1 MEVEINNKKALE
13 KETQFEMNN
22 INRIILDILC
32 AEAIRKIKFILHVLK
47 ELLKKK
53 TNILHVYITNDIDHL
68 STENKRKQIFN
79 SLQDQIELCENEND
93 YNKIKKK
100 IEQYINTLSETNE
113 ILCQNSPVDR
123 NIKENRDKIIED
135 GLLLL
140 NIFRKIKKLHFA
152 SVLNELNSFKDEQNL
167 LLNLNQNVYHKKQ
180 ITNILK
186 EQIKEQI
193 ENTKNKKRKIQE
205 QIEQIE
211 KKKKIFFVKS
221 MLYYIYK
228 EEYVHANVS
237 NYHMHINFNIHS
249 TKTTKES
256 MEEELKTYDNVND
269 YIREFLN
276 KRNDSVSVFGCTA
289 CRHTVHVNEFAVS
302 SYWTTLHLQAIHDN
316 LVDYYEKEK
325 RKRHEQLDE
334 IKHQVPPNTHTHVN
348 FPMFD
353 AQHDETFVTVL
364 MPSSI
369 KRITFNFTA
378 KTYCILLLFPFQEK
392 YEQVNKLWEDEE
404 KKKMRKEIDEK
415 EYLKKFNESVLF
427 LQNIGRSKIKD
438 YDTRKKKSLKKRLER
453 KKNKNA

>member
-13 KETQFEMNN
+13 KETRFEMNN

-93 YNKIKKK
+93 YNNIKKK

-180 ITNILK
+180 IINILK

-193 ENTKNKKRKIQE
+193 ENTKNKKKKIQE

-228 EEYVHANVS
+228 EEYVHACVS
-237 NYHMHINFNIHS
+237 NYHMHINFKLHS
-249 TKTTKES
+249 TKTTKEN

-276 KRNDSVSVFGCTA
+276 KRNDS
-289 CRHTVHVNEFAVS
+289 
-302 SYWTTLHLQAIHDN
+302 LQAIHDN

-325 RKRHEQLDE
+325 RKRKEQLDE
-334 IKHQVPPNTHTHVN
+334 IKHQVNC
-348 FPMFD
+348 
-353 AQHDETFVTVL
+353 
-364 MPSSI
+364 SI
-369 KRITFNFTA
+369 KDLKMKQDRI
-378 KTYCILLLFPFQEK
+378 EK
-392 YEQVNKLWEDEE
+392 YEQVNKLWEEEE
-404 KKKMRKEIDEK
+404 KEKMRKEIDEK

-438 YDTRKKKSLKKRLER
+438 YDARKKKSLKKKAG
-453 KKNKNA
+453 KKKK

>member
-276 KRNDSVSVFGCTA
+276 KRNDSVSVFG
-289 CRHTVHVNEFAVS
+289 S
-302 SYWTTLHLQAIHDN
+302 IHDN

-334 IKHQVPPNTHTHVN
+334 IKHQVNC
-348 FPMFD
+348 
-353 AQHDETFVTVL
+353 
-364 MPSSI
+364 SI
-369 KRITFNFTA
+369 KDLKMKQDRI
-378 KTYCILLLFPFQEK
+378 EK

-438 YDTRKKKSLKKRLER
+438 YDTRKKKKPKKKAG
-453 KKNKNA
+453 KKKK

>member
-1 MEVEINNKKALE
+1 M
-13 KETQFEMNN
+13 
-22 INRIILDILC
+22 
-32 AEAIRKIKFILHVLK
+32 H
-47 ELLKKK
+47 
-53 TNILHVYITNDIDHL
+53 
-68 STENKRKQIFN
+68 FN

-334 IKHQVPPNTHTHVN
+334 IKHQVNC
-348 FPMFD
+348 
-353 AQHDETFVTVL
+353 
-364 MPSSI
+364 SI
-369 KRITFNFTA
+369 KDLKMKQDRI
-378 KTYCILLLFPFQEK
+378 EK

-438 YDTRKKKSLKKRLER
+438 YDTRKKKKPKKKAG
-453 KKNKNA
+453 KKKK